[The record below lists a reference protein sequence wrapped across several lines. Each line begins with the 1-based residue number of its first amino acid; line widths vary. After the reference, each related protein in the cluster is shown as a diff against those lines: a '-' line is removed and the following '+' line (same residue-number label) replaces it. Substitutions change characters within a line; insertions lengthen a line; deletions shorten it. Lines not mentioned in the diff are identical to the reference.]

1 VDRDFAGARFAA
13 GFRAGAGF
21 RVVDA
26 GLAPCDAGLRV
37 GERFVVDLGRFA
49 DSSSPVGCSPV
60 PGSREESTVK
70 PYQSAAV
77 PHSSITKRQHQLI
90 SSQMSSL
97 FR

>member
-1 VDRDFAGARFAA
+1 LAA
-13 GFRAGAGF
+13 GLRAGAGF

-26 GLAPCDAGLRV
+26 GFAPCDAGLRV
-37 GERFVVDLGRFA
+37 GDRFVVEVGRFA
-49 DSSSPVGCSPV
+49 ESSSPVGCSPA
-60 PGSREESTVK
+60 PGSTEESTVK
-70 PYQSAAV
+70 PYQSGAV